1 MYEITKCVWE
11 LTLKNSFRPSTL
23 IHPRADSVFWSTQHV
38 YAPLYGIRIIWACIF
53 AIVPFCLRFA
63 FEFFTLSF
71 RDADALFV
79 DKGGP
84 ALRTFAIGGG

>member
-1 MYEITKCVWE
+1 MFENV
-11 LTLKNSFRPSTL
+11 TLKNGLCPSAL
-23 IHPRADSVFWSTQHV
+23 IQPRADPVFWSAKHV
-38 YAPLYGIRIIWACIF
+38 YASLYGIRIIWACIF

-84 ALRTFAIGGG
+84 ALRTFAISGG